1 MSSLND
7 DEDDIVDGNVEE
19 QRFPNH
25 PRKRSRPPSSLLLL
39 VSLLN
44 IVGVKI
50 NMMIMYFYKIG
61 AFGNN
66 LEECSIGWRELF
78 GFFVPE
84 IEN

>member
-50 NMMIMYFYKIG
+50 NMMIMYFIKLVLMD
-61 AFGNN
+61 N
-66 LEECSIGWRELF
+66 LEERSIGWRELF

>member
-50 NMMIMYFYKIG
+50 NMMIMYFKKLVLMD
-61 AFGNN
+61 N

>member
-50 NMMIMYFYKIG
+50 NMMIMYFILVLMD
-61 AFGNN
+61 N

>member
-7 DEDDIVDGNVEE
+7 DEDDIVDANVEE

-50 NMMIMYFYKIG
+50 NMMIMYFIKMVLMDITLKS
-61 AFGNN
+61 AA
-66 LEECSIGWRELF
+66 
-78 GFFVPE
+78 
-84 IEN
+84 